1 MTEDTFVPPQGVAF
15 VPLDETPPPPQE
27 IVFVLVPNLSMLA
40 FAAAI
45 EPLRIA
51 NQLTGKPLF
60 KWRTLSEDGEN
71 VRASNSV
78 ELGGVDGPLCELD
91 RNAHVFVCSGVL
103 PEQNTSQK
111 TADWIRAHWRKG
123 CTVGGAVYRGAYT
136 LARAG
141 MLKGRAFTLHWENLP
156 PFRELHPDLEPREQ
170 LYVID
175 DRIMT
180 ASGGTAATDLFLR
193 LINDRFGL
201 TLSQA
206 VLNMCIHSLHRA
218 EAEAQQ
224 SSRSASIGIR
234 NENLVRVIKHFEA
247 NIDQPPLNLDEVAD
261 EFGISRRQ
269 IERLFTKHLGISPKR
284 YFAQL
289 RLGRARALLAETDLP
304 VAEIAA
310 AVGFDSSTYFAR
322 RFRDMFGVTPPHRFA
337 AGGRSG
343 AD

>member
-1 MTEDTFVPPQGVAF
+1 MTQDTFVPQGVAF
-15 VPLDETPPPPQE
+15 VPLEDTPPPQE

-60 KWRTLSEDGEN
+60 KWRTLSEDGQN
-71 VRASNSV
+71 VRASNGV
-78 ELGGVDGPLCELD
+78 ELGVDGALCDLD

-103 PEQNTSQK
+103 PEQSSSQK

-123 CTVGGAVYRGAYT
+123 CTVGGLCTGAYT

-206 VLNMCIHSLHRA
+206 VLNMCIHSLHRSDI
-218 EAEAQQ
+218 EAQQ

-247 NIDQPPLNLDEVAD
+247 NIDQPLNLDEVAD

-322 RFRDMFGVTPPHRFA
+322 RFRDMFGVTPHRFA
-337 AGGRSG
+337 AGRSG